1 VCFFYE
7 MFCRILVLLVL
18 RGRRDRP
25 KDVEI
30 LVLRKQVEVL
40 RRQVR
45 RPRLTDRDR
54 VVLAALSRST
64 FPAPWSYSALPSFVA
79 GVRRVDRTGWP
90 SQRSR
95 RRRVARW
102 LGSLIHPTR

>member
-1 VCFFYE
+1 MCFVYE

-79 GVRRVDRTGWP
+79 GVRRVDKAAGHHNV
-90 SQRSR
+90 QD
-95 RRRVARW
+95 VV
-102 LGSLIHPTR
+102 G